1 MLQKIVRMDGVLK
14 EKVLSSFVWQL
25 LQRVL
30 TQLIS
35 FCVSVVLARMLAPED
50 FGVVALAGML
60 IILIG
65 SFIDTGIGTA
75 LIQKKDADDLD
86 YNTVFYTNIVLAS
99 VVYVVIFLIAP
110 LLGTLFNSSQIVPVI
125 RVMSLGMPIGAL
137 SGVHS

>member
-1 MLQKIVRMDGVLK
+1 MDGVLK

-35 FCVSVVLARMLAPED
+35 FCVSVVLSRMLATED

-65 SFIDTGIGTA
+65 
-75 LIQKKDADDLD
+75 
-86 YNTVFYTNIVLAS
+86 
-99 VVYVVIFLIAP
+99 
-110 LLGTLFNSSQIVPVI
+110 
-125 RVMSLGMPIGAL
+125 
-137 SGVHS
+137 